1 VWKRDGE
8 GLSDRLVE
16 GTKSLEVDL
25 DNVGMH
31 DMVRGWV
38 CMQG

>member
-1 VWKRDGE
+1 VIGWLRGQ
-8 GLSDRLVE
+8 R
-16 GTKSLEVDL
+16 SLEVDL
-25 DNVGMH
+25 DNMGVH